1 MSILNKVLYTMHYF
15 IFGFATI
22 VFIVVIAYGI
32 YMYRKNKKIKE
43 LLHSILYG
51 INTLYVGF
59 FVFLEGYLRTNTVK
73 VISNSQEINLI
84 MSVIGIVL
92 LTTSSFILLKKL
104 DDKEW
109 WRDNIQKVSA
119 RRYKQILKRKET
131 KWENSVLIQLE
142 EMKTEKV

>member
-104 DDKEW
+104 DDKE
-109 WRDNIQKVSA
+109 
-119 RRYKQILKRKET
+119 
-131 KWENSVLIQLE
+131 
-142 EMKTEKV
+142 

>member
-15 IFGFATI
+15 IFGFAAI

-59 FVFLEGYLRTNTVK
+59 FIFLEGSYLRTNTVT

-84 MSVIGIVL
+84 ISIIGIVL
-92 LTTSSFILLKKL
+92 LNVTSFILLKKL
-104 DDKEW
+104 DDKE
-109 WRDNIQKVSA
+109 
-119 RRYKQILKRKET
+119 
-131 KWENSVLIQLE
+131 
-142 EMKTEKV
+142 